1 MVQIERDDH
10 QVDFNVFDEQA
21 YEKTSRYQ
29 VHVRRNRHVLY
40 ATMATLLWIFI
51 SYILFNQNTDTPI
64 ASSDVSSVDSS
75 SATTEKKRGGAQGK
89 SPKENTITENN
100 SKNEE
105 NKDII
110 KINKNVN
117 NAKSSETSLVSTHI
131 VFAIVIFIVFILS
144 ALILVDMK
152 KHRGCIRWL
161 MSIRHSTFRNPS
173 RESALRLV
181 ESLEG
186 KKEITAVPLV
196 AYQIQAL
203 VNACKCH
210 LNDADSFSR
219 ALTDMPRVTGQPRR
233 DRSLQQLLVNL
244 LLAVGIIGTFYGLIQ
259 FLSNEQF
266 QLVLS
271 NPTSITEVSLV
282 SIATS
287 FQIAF
292 GTSLLA
298 YGVHSGGR
306 FMVDI
311 LEEDMEATWSIYHEQ
326 LLLPLIHAFPLRTAE
341 TRLNWDRATR
351 DSLRDM
357 ANAISTASNEI
368 RQTRNEFQKG
378 FATLDEQASSL
389 TKAANATAL
398 AATAA
403 GEAATR
409 VANSAQTITT
419 ESKATGGIVKE
430 GADIFRTAATDLT
443 GIVDNMA
450 GTLTGAREEL
460 EKASAALGQSALKA
474 GEALA
479 SNLVKAGQSMQTTM
493 TASTVQLSE
502 ATENLKSAT
511 HTAGKSFE
519 TMRETLDSIASLAV
533 ALNQSTSQSGSQ
545 IRDAVTSIR
554 EDMRNSLI
562 EERTLIETL
571 NNSLA
576 NQDQVLR
583 DVCESLEK
591 FRELVNVA
599 MNHARV
605 P

>member
-1 MVQIERDDH
+1 M
-10 QVDFNVFDEQA
+10 
-21 YEKTSRYQ
+21 
-29 VHVRRNRHVLY
+29 
-40 ATMATLLWIFI
+40 
-51 SYILFNQNTDTPI
+51 
-64 ASSDVSSVDSS
+64 
-75 SATTEKKRGGAQGK
+75 
-89 SPKENTITENN
+89 
-100 SKNEE
+100 
-105 NKDII
+105 
-110 KINKNVN
+110 
-117 NAKSSETSLVSTHI
+117 
-131 VFAIVIFIVFILS
+131 
-144 ALILVDMK
+144 
-152 KHRGCIRWL
+152 
-161 MSIRHSTFRNPS
+161 
-173 RESALRLV
+173 V
-181 ESLEG
+181 ESLAG

-271 NPTSITEVSLV
+271 NPTSITDVSLV

-341 TRLNWDRATR
+341 TRLNWDKATR

-357 ANAISTASNEI
+357 ATAISTASNEI
-368 RQTRNEFQKG
+368 RQTRSEFQKG
-378 FATLDEQASSL
+378 FATLDEQAAAL

-403 GEAATR
+403 GEAATS
-409 VANSAQTITT
+409 VANSAQAITM
-419 ESKATGGIVKE
+419 ESQATGGIVKE

-443 GIVDNMA
+443 GIVDKMA

-460 EKASAALGQSALKA
+460 AKASAALGQSALEA

-479 SNLVKAGQSMQTTM
+479 SNLVKAGQSMQNTM

-511 HTAGKSFE
+511 QTAGKSFE
-519 TMRETLDSIASLAV
+519 TMRETLDSIASLAA

-554 EDMRNSLI
+554 EDMRNGLI

-571 NNSLA
+571 NNSLT

-591 FRELVNVA
+591 FRELVNIA